1 MQFERII
8 LGFMVLNVWLM
19 YFIAAT
25 NAKQEQGRAAR
36 HVSFYSL
43 AVRHLPMRWKIWFC
57 ASSVIALATG
67 ALIALRQPL

>member
-1 MQFERII
+1 MQLERII

-25 NAKQEQGRAAR
+25 KAKQEQGGGYPA
-36 HVSFYSL
+36 VSFYSL

-57 ASSVIALATG
+57 ASSLIALATG
-67 ALIALRQPL
+67 ALIALRQSL